1 MEYAIC
7 GLFGIIFGSWVGYKF
22 GFSSGRSNARLER
35 AMIACAETTRAF
47 MMWHVCSPET
57 CGAAEQCEG
66 IGKHEWQYIKLLVE
80 RRLAKRQQP

>member
-7 GLFGIIFGSWVGYKF
+7 SALGIALGMWAGYKL

-35 AMIACAETTRAF
+35 AMTACAETTRAF

-57 CGAAEQCEG
+57 CGAHDGCAG
-66 IGKHEWQYIKLLVE
+66 IGKYEWQYIKVLVD
-80 RRLAKRQQP
+80 RRLAARKQP